1 MTLEI
6 LKERFSVCRLDSV
19 RQVDLE
25 KPFTFLSVTD
35 EEVSLVC
42 PEEYV
47 PRQYIKRENG
57 WRALRVQGVLD
68 FSLTGILAGLCGVL
82 AENGIAVFAVSTFN
96 TDYLLCREDA
106 FPQAVLAGKNA
117 GYTIL

>member
-1 MTLEI
+1 MTLFI
-6 LKERFSVCRLDSV
+6 LKERFSVCRLSSV

-35 EEVSLVC
+35 DEVSLVC
-42 PEEYV
+42 PETYV
-47 PRQYIKRENG
+47 PCQCIRCENG
-57 WRALRVQGVLD
+57 WRALKVQGVLD

-96 TDYLLCREDA
+96 TDYLLCREES
-106 FPQAVLAGKNA
+106 FPQAVAALKNA
-117 GYTIL
+117 GHTIL